1 LVREPQCLVDL
12 LNSDLGAVGCYDPDF
27 LGPDGAVYAQLS
39 CNGYFLLLETLL
51 SGSSKKQQAKNLLLK
66 NYPEQVPDAWDLG
79 SLDTLLASGA
89 RWGSSGFHSLLLNCE
104 RNGTRV
110 AGVWLVEFP
119 QGRCG

>member
-51 SGSSKKQQAKNLLLK
+51 SGSSKKQQAKTCCSK
-66 NYPEQVPDAWDLG
+66 HPELVLEMWDLG
-79 SLDTLLASGA
+79 SLDALLAPGA
-89 RWGSSGFHSLLLNCE
+89 GWGSSGFHSLLLKCE
-104 RNGTRV
+104 RDGTRV
-110 AGVWLVEFP
+110 AGVWLAGV
-119 QGRCG
+119 